1 MSVTELKLT
10 FCPLCG
16 QESLSKSMSPNIKYQ
31 CDKCD
36 FVMFQNVAAA
46 VMVAVC
52 YGDEILVATRGREP
66 GKGLWDLPGG
76 FVDPDETLE
85 QAVVRELHEELG
97 LELQIDQAEYL
108 ASNPNTYPYK
118 GIVYKTCDTF
128 FRVVL
133 DAKPELIARD
143 DVESIEWVKLTE
155 LDIER
160 FAFPSAKKAIQ
171 TLTSLR

>member
-1 MSVTELKLT
+1 MSVTELKLA

-16 QESLSKSMSPNIKYQ
+16 QESLSKSVSPSIRYQ

-97 LELQIDQAEYL
+97 LELKIDQAEYL

-118 GIVYKTCDTF
+118 GIVYKTNDTF
-128 FRVVL
+128 FRIVL
-133 DAKPELIARD
+133 DAKPELVAQD
-143 DVESIEWVKLTE
+143 DVESIEWVKLAD

-160 FAFPSAKKAIQ
+160 FAFTSAKSAIQ
-171 TLTSLR
+171 TLQSLR